1 MHEEAP
7 SPEPARRAARPLGDQ
22 VLERALTL
30 RGVHGDTVVGAGHRG
45 PQVGP
50 PRPLF
55 FLILGLGFHKIGD
68 FVALGFRIWGK
79 LRVLI

>member
-7 SPEPARRAARPLGDQ
+7 GPEPARRAARPLGDH
-22 VLERALTL
+22 VRERALTL

-45 PQVGP
+45 PQVSP

-55 FLILGLGFHKIGD
+55 SLILELGFHNFGD
-68 FVALGFRIWGK
+68 FTVARVSDLGK
-79 LRVLI
+79 T

>member
-1 MHEEAP
+1 VHEEAP
-7 SPEPARRAARPLGDQ
+7 GPEPARRAARPLGDQ

-45 PQVGP
+45 PQVSP

-55 FLILGLGFHKIGD
+55 SLILGLGFHNFGD
-68 FVALGFRIWGK
+68 FTVDRVSDLGK
-79 LRVLI
+79 T